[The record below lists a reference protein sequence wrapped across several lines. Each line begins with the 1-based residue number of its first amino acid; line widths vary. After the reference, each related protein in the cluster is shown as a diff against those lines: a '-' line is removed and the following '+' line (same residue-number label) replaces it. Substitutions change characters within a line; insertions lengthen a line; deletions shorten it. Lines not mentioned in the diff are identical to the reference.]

1 MAFLR
6 PKKNLA
12 PNFATFKVPLQFN
25 KLDMRD
31 YLWNV
36 YNVKVLSVRSMVNQ
50 QAPSSKGGI
59 RGQTY
64 RPRAE
69 KLMLVELDSPFVW
82 PEAPAESERSAFDYD
97 MWKRTDNEREDQMK
111 LRQNMISARIPLRTE
126 EAPSAERSALA
137 SEAQALLEGRKEW
150 KSSSIR
156 AADAGAAAAAETELA
171 SPVAGQR
178 DATGGVIVEDD
189 KQADPRR

>member
-1 MAFLR
+1 M
-6 PKKNLA
+6 
-12 PNFATFKVPLQFN
+12 PLQFN
-25 KLDMRD
+25 KLDLRD

-36 YNVKVLSVRSMVNQ
+36 YNVKTLSVRSMVNQ

-111 LRQNMISARIPLRTE
+111 LRQNMIAARIPLRTE
-126 EAPSAERSALA
+126 EAPSAERTALA
-137 SEAQALLEGRKEW
+137 SEAQALLDGRKEW
-150 KSSSIR
+150 KSSSTR
-156 AADAGAAAAAETELA
+156 AASAAAETELA

-178 DATGGVIVEDD
+178 DATGGVIVDED
-189 KQADPRR
+189 KQVDPRR